1 MLSAVRQ
8 ILFKLRTRVLIGP
21 NIVGAFVL
29 CSLCLVELMKVE
41 TINSIIFP
49 IKAKKKTARQCTDPA
64 ALQTERNRT
73 KTIHKQKD
81 FNQTTTK
88 KKYTKH

>member
-1 MLSAVRQ
+1 M
-8 ILFKLRTRVLIGP
+8 LIGP

-49 IKAKKKTARQCTDPA
+49 IET
-64 ALQTERNRT
+64 TERRIKQLANVQALLPYRQSATVPKQYINKKALT
-73 KTIHKQKD
+73 KQ
-81 FNQTTTK
+81 QQ